1 MTDHPWRPPVEEALA
16 MADAFREGVPLGY
29 QRAFVTL
36 ADAYLDAIADR
47 DLAHETIRLTAATNE
62 LSPTPWAAPLH
73 NEPFMYRGEQ
83 ADAIGQDMIRELRER
98 RANPDTLTPFA
109 YDCDKADR
117 FAQRVLLAALGLA
130 VAVAVLVHFF
140 G

>member
-1 MTDHPWRPPVEEALA
+1 MDDRWRPPVEEALA

-36 ADAYLDAIADR
+36 ADAYLEAIAD
-47 DLAHETIRLTAATNE
+47 EPIRY
-62 LSPTPWAAPLH
+62 S
-73 NEPFMYRGEQ
+73 GEQ
-83 ADAIGQDMIRELRER
+83 ADDIGQDMIRELRER

>member
-36 ADAYLDAIADR
+36 ADAYLEAIAD
-47 DLAHETIRLTAATNE
+47 EPIRY
-62 LSPTPWAAPLH
+62 S
-73 NEPFMYRGEQ
+73 GEQ
-83 ADAIGQDMIRELRER
+83 ADDIGQDMIRELRER
-98 RANPDTLTPFA
+98 RVEPDPLTPFA
-109 YDCDKADR
+109 YAIDKKAIADADR
-117 FAQRVLLAALGLA
+117 HARRVLLAALALA
-130 VAVAVLVHFF
+130 ITVAVLVHFF